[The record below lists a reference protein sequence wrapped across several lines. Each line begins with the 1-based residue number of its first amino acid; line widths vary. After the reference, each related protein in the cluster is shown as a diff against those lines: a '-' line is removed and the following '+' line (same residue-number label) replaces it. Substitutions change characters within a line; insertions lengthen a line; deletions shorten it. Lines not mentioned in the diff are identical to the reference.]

1 MTTGADL
8 ILENANIITCDPANP
23 QAEAL
28 AIKGEGILT
37 VGNHREIGQYRRSQT
52 KTIDCR
58 GKTLVPGF
66 IDAHCH
72 FFSFARKLFSLDL
85 SPAAVHSIEDL
96 KESIRRKARFTPEGT
111 WINGTDYNE
120 FYLAEKR
127 HPTRLDLDAAAPRH
141 PVIITHRSLH
151 ASVLNSLALQITGIT
166 NETEE
171 PPGGMIDRD
180 LETGEPNGIL
190 YEMGDYV
197 LVRIPFRPSGAEREW
212 GISQANEQYL
222 AAGITSLGEATV
234 TNDLQQ
240 WEDFRNLKKAGKI
253 KSRIQM
259 MAGREFLGDF
269 RAAGLITGYGDNN
282 LKIGSLKIVLSET
295 TGQLRPAQEE
305 LNRIVLE
312 ASRAGFQIAIHAVER
327 DSVEAAIIAL
337 EYAQS
342 RQLLTGRRPRIEHCS
357 ECPPD
362 LQQRLSRLKAV
373 VVSQPPFLYYSGERY
388 LAQVAPAA
396 QKWLYPFKSLMD
408 SGIVVAGSSDSPVVP
423 LHPLTGI
430 QAAVTRRAES
440 GQTVLGSEGIT
451 PGQAMDMYTLN
462 AANVAF
468 EEKIKGTLSPGKLA
482 DIVMLSGDPLES
494 PSGEIKEI
502 RVEMTLI
509 GGEVVWEQANRAI

>member
-1 MTTGADL
+1 
-8 ILENANIITCDPANP
+8 
-23 QAEAL
+23 
-28 AIKGEGILT
+28 
-37 VGNHREIGQYRRSQT
+37 
-52 KTIDCR
+52 
-58 GKTLVPGF
+58 
-66 IDAHCH
+66 
-72 FFSFARKLFSLDL
+72 
-85 SPAAVHSIEDL
+85 
-96 KESIRRKARFTPEGT
+96 
-111 WINGTDYNE
+111 
-120 FYLAEKR
+120 
-127 HPTRLDLDAAAPRH
+127 
-141 PVIITHRSLH
+141 
-151 ASVLNSLALQITGIT
+151 
-166 NETEE
+166 
-171 PPGGMIDRD
+171 
-180 LETGEPNGIL
+180 
-190 YEMGDYV
+190 
-197 LVRIPFRPSGAEREW
+197 
-212 GISQANEQYL
+212 
-222 AAGITSLGEATV
+222 
-234 TNDLQQ
+234 
-240 WEDFRNLKKAGKI
+240 
-253 KSRIQM
+253 
-259 MAGREFLGDF
+259 
-269 RAAGLITGYGDNN
+269 
-282 LKIGSLKIVLSET
+282 LSET